1 MSIKLQ
7 IVTPEGTTFSD
18 EVENVYLPGAD
29 GEFGV
34 LSLHTALVSSLKP
47 GNLRYEKDGKL
58 IELAIGGGFA
68 QVNQQQATILTDMAK
83 DADEIDAKAVELAL
97 HEAKHALSEVDPF
110 SDPEEYK
117 RLQNNL
123 ARNEA
128 LLNLFKKQH

>member
-18 EVENVYLPGAD
+18 DVENVYLPGSD

-47 GNLRYEKDGKL
+47 GNLRYEKGGKL
-58 IELAIGGGFA
+58 VELAIGGGFA
-68 QVNQQQATILTDMAK
+68 QVNQQEATILTDMAA
-83 DADEIDAKAVELAL
+83 DANEIDAKAVQKAL
-97 HEAKHALSEVDPF
+97 EDAKQALSSVDPF
-110 SDPEEYK
+110 ADPEEYK

-128 LLNLFKKQH
+128 LLHLFKKFH